1 MTLDVVIRRLSSR
14 QWVWFAIVAGVLIM
28 HAWFGTW
35 LQDTL
40 VGWGDARNPQL
51 ARMDVAFVKELA
63 PAAPLTPPAAAGATA
78 SARPLRNKPRAP
90 RQASPPLEPAASA
103 PEPEPAASAPINQP
117 APEVAQATFEPPV
130 ASQSAASEPVAAPA
144 AIAQAASAQVTPS
157 TSTTPFDWPP
167 STRLTYTLL
176 GNYRGEVHGSARV
189 QWVRRGE
196 RYQVHLDVFIGPSF
210 APLISRRMTSD
221 GVLGNEGLTP
231 QRYEELTKLPFQSPR
246 QVRMTFEPGVVTL
259 GNGQTR
265 DAMAGVQDTA
275 SQFVHLAWLFTTKPQ
290 ELRVGNSIAVP
301 LALPRRMDQWIYDV
315 VAQEPLSTPVGVI
328 DTFHLKPRRADAR
341 PKGELSA
348 EIWFAPSL
356 QYLPV
361 RIRMQQDADT
371 YADLQLDS
379 APLQAEPQEAQR

>member
-1 MTLDVVIRRLSSR
+1 MVGCLTLDVVIRRLSFR
-14 QWVWFAIVAGVLIM
+14 QSVWLAIVAGVLIT
-28 HAWFGTW
+28 HAWFGAW

-63 PAAPLTPPAAAGATA
+63 PAAPPTPPAVTGTA
-78 SARPLRNKPRAP
+78 PPPRPVRTKPRAP
-90 RQASPPLEPAASA
+90 REAALPVEPAASA
-103 PEPEPAASAPINQP
+103 PEPEPAASMPIDKP
-117 APEVAQATFEPPV
+117 TPDVAQATPEPP
-130 ASQSAASEPVAAPA
+130 AANQSAAPEPTAVAL
-144 AIAQAASAQVTPS
+144 AASAPS
-157 TSTTPFDWPP
+157 PSATPFDWPP

-221 GVLGNEGLTP
+221 GVLGNDGLTP

-259 GNGQTR
+259 ANGQTR

-275 SQFVHLAWLFTTKPQ
+275 SQFVHLAWLFTSRPQ

-315 VAQEPLSTPVGVI
+315 VDQEPLSTPVGVI

-371 YADLQLDS
+371 YADLLLDS

>member
-1 MTLDVVIRRLSSR
+1 MTLDVVTPGLSFR
-14 QWVWFAIVAGVLIM
+14 QWVWCAIVAGVLLA
-28 HAWFGTW
+28 HALFGTW

-40 VGWGDARNPQL
+40 VGWGQARNPQL

-63 PAAPLTPPAAAGATA
+63 PAAPPTPPAAGAA
-78 SARPLRNKPRAP
+78 APPRPARTKPRAP
-90 RQASPPLEPAASA
+90 REAAPPAEPAASA
-103 PEPEPAASAPINQP
+103 PEPELAASMPIDGP
-117 APEVAQATFEPPV
+117 VPDVAQATPEPPA
-130 ASQSAASEPVAAPA
+130 ASQSAASEPAAAPA
-144 AIAQAASAQVTPS
+144 TVAQAASAPS
-157 TSTTPFDWPP
+157 ASTIPFDWPP

-176 GNYRGEVHGSARV
+176 GNYRGEVHGTARV

-221 GVLGNEGLTP
+221 GVLSNDGLTP

-275 SQFVHLAWLFTTKPQ
+275 SQFVHLAWLFTSKPQ
-290 ELRVGNSIAVP
+290 ELRVGNAITVP

-371 YADLQLDS
+371 YADLLLDS

>member
-1 MTLDVVIRRLSSR
+1 LPV
-14 QWVWFAIVAGVLIM
+14 
-28 HAWFGTW
+28 
-35 LQDTL
+35 
-40 VGWGDARNPQL
+40 
-51 ARMDVAFVKELA
+51 
-63 PAAPLTPPAAAGATA
+63 
-78 SARPLRNKPRAP
+78 
-90 RQASPPLEPAASA
+90 EPAASA
-103 PEPEPAASAPINQP
+103 PEPEPAASMPIDKP
-117 APEVAQATFEPPV
+117 TPDVAQATPEPP
-130 ASQSAASEPVAAPA
+130 AANQSAAPEPTAVAL
-144 AIAQAASAQVTPS
+144 AASAPS
-157 TSTTPFDWPP
+157 PSATPFDWPP

-221 GVLGNEGLTP
+221 GVLGNDGLTP

-259 GNGQTR
+259 ANGQTR

-275 SQFVHLAWLFTTKPQ
+275 SQFVHLAWLFTSRPQ

-315 VAQEPLSTPVGVI
+315 VDQEPLSTPVGVI

-371 YADLQLDS
+371 YADLLLDS